1 MRFNEGK
8 NIRVSN
14 EVHKAIVDHIS
25 EALKIGKWVEN
36 AIKEKIER
44 ESING
49 NNNPLVRRVTYIP
62 NDGKDH
68 PLVEGTIVIP
78 KEYID
83 GYEAISSVP
92 GREYENLKTK

>member
-1 MRFNEGK
+1 MNYTGK

-14 EVHKAIVDHIS
+14 EVHQAIVDHIS

-49 NNNPLVRRVTYIP
+49 NKNPLV
-62 NDGKDH
+62 
-68 PLVEGTIVIP
+68 
-78 KEYID
+78 
-83 GYEAISSVP
+83 
-92 GREYENLKTK
+92 REYENLETK

>member
-1 MRFNEGK
+1 MQFNAGK

-14 EVHKAIVDHIS
+14 EVHQAIVDHIS

-49 NNNPLVRRVTYIP
+49 NKNILVR
-62 NDGKDH
+62 D
-68 PLVEGTIVIP
+68 
-78 KEYID
+78 
-83 GYEAISSVP
+83 
-92 GREYENLKTK
+92 YENLEIK

>member
-14 EVHKAIVDHIS
+14 EVHQAIVDHIS

-49 NNNPLVRRVTYIP
+49 NKNILVR
-62 NDGKDH
+62 D
-68 PLVEGTIVIP
+68 
-78 KEYID
+78 
-83 GYEAISSVP
+83 
-92 GREYENLKTK
+92 YENLEIK